1 MRQSLHSARFT
12 IRRLLLRRP
21 LMLVLLMLLSSGT
34 GPATAQEVQITP
46 DVVYGHKLGL
56 AMTFDVFTP
65 TENANGAAVLFMVS
79 GGWYSSWS
87 PPEKMQQFVRP
98 LTDKGFTVFTVRHG
112 SSPKFSISEAVADVR
127 HSVRFIRMNAER
139 FHIDPQRIGVFGMS
153 AGGHL
158 SLMLGTASD
167 NGDPE
172 AKDPV
177 DKVSDRVQ
185 AVVAYVAPTDLRIM
199 AQDAP
204 DRLPAYAQFPAL
216 QIDMAV
222 AEVDSPIIHVT
233 ADDPPTLLLAGTK
246 DELVPVSHSRNIK
259 ALFDKVGVECELIE
273 FPEAGHGF
281 QGKDAE
287 QATAAMVDW
296 FVKHLS
302 K

>member
-1 MRQSLHSARFT
+1 MPQSLDGARFT
-12 IRRLLLRRP
+12 TRVLLSRCP
-21 LMLVLLMLLSSGT
+21 LSLVLLTLLSSGT
-34 GPATAQEVQITP
+34 GSALAQEVQIAP

-56 AMTFDVFTP
+56 AMTLDVFTP
-65 TENANGAAVLFMVS
+65 TKDANGAAVLFMVS

-87 PPEKMQQFVRP
+87 PPERMQQSVRP
-98 LTDKGFTVFTVRHG
+98 LTDRGFTVFAVRHG
-112 SSPKFSISEAVADVR
+112 SSPKFSIAEAVADVR

-139 FHIDPQRIGVFGMS
+139 FHIDPQKIGVYGMS

-167 NGDPE
+167 EGNPA

-177 DKVSDRVQ
+177 GKFSDRVQ
-185 AVVAYVAPTDLRIM
+185 AVVAYVAPTDLRVM

-216 QIDMAV
+216 QIDKAV
-222 AEVDSPIIHVT
+222 AEVDSPILHVSD
-233 ADDPPTLLLAGTK
+233 DDPPTLLLAGTK

-259 ALFDKVGVECELIE
+259 EAFGKVGVECELIE

-296 FVKHLS
+296 FAKHLS